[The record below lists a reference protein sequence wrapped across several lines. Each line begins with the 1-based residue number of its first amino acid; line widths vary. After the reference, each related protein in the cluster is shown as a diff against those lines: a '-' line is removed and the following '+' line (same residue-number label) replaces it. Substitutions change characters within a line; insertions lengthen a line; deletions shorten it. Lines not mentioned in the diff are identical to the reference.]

1 MNQNIARG
9 TLRYDSDQD
18 RLYVESEHGTH
29 YFHCGE
35 PLTVCESNSCK
46 STRIEY
52 SHDKEAWYLAGLF
65 RAGEIPQD
73 LQVKYY
79 E

>member
-1 MNQNIARG
+1 MNQNITHG

-18 RLYVESEHGTH
+18 RLYAESEHGTH

-35 PLTVCESNSCK
+35 PLMVNDK

-65 RAGEIPQD
+65 KAGEIPQG